1 MTVASVTQVSSTSS
15 AQITSY
21 HKLVLLSAF
30 LGWMFDSMDLNVFT
44 LILFPCIKELIQSN
58 NPAEIAKIGSIVI
71 AIKLFAWGIGG
82 VLFGVAADKYGRA
95 KIMAL
100 TIVIY
105 ALFTGLSAF
114 ATSWPML
121 ALFQGLAGIG
131 IGGEWAAGAAIVAET
146 WPADKRARAIQIMQ
160 LAFAFGFFLAALD
173 NLVLGQYGWRVVIGV
188 GVIPVFVTVFIR
200 RYIKE
205 PERWVQVNENRKK
218 NGTEESGMQIF
229 KAIFG
234 KEHLRNTII
243 GVTVASAAMLG
254 CWAGLSLLPTWIM
267 QLTTAAKAGNPVTMV
282 SYAFMLMMVGALLG
296 YITLIWLSDFLGRKK
311 CYFLFWTAAL
321 ISSLYL
327 FTQVKDISTLI
338 WFMPIYGYFVIGGFG
353 TFATY
358 LPELFPTRVRGT
370 GQGFCWNM
378 ARFLTGFGPLSAGFL
393 IEYFGS
399 IPKVAAALSLFFIV
413 GLVAIWFGPETK
425 GINLED

>member
-15 AQITSY
+15 SQITSY

-105 ALFTGLSAF
+105 AVFTGLSAF

-188 GVIPVFVTVFIR
+188 GVIPVFVTIFIR

-234 KEHLRNTII
+234 K
-243 GVTVASAAMLG
+243 
-254 CWAGLSLLPTWIM
+254 
-267 QLTTAAKAGNPVTMV
+267 
-282 SYAFMLMMVGALLG
+282 
-296 YITLIWLSDFLGRKK
+296 
-311 CYFLFWTAAL
+311 
-321 ISSLYL
+321 
-327 FTQVKDISTLI
+327 
-338 WFMPIYGYFVIGGFG
+338 
-353 TFATY
+353 
-358 LPELFPTRVRGT
+358 
-370 GQGFCWNM
+370 
-378 ARFLTGFGPLSAGFL
+378 
-393 IEYFGS
+393 
-399 IPKVAAALSLFFIV
+399 
-413 GLVAIWFGPETK
+413 
-425 GINLED
+425 